1 VPDDRAPDVTA
12 KLVSPL
18 GEAIALDGEGGTD
31 ASCPPQPESPS
42 AIAHDAHATSLV
54 ITLSFPPPPNAN
66 LLPRL
71 GGGSGRGSSFA
82 RVSTI
87 ASELTIG
94 YQGEPGAYSEEAL
107 HTTFPTAKP
116 QAFRTLRHAF
126 HRVADQSVDFA
137 LVPVENSQGGSVLE
151 TYDLLLEY
159 RALVVAEVAL
169 QVDHCLLALPGT
181 DRDQIKRVLSH
192 PQALAQCEAFIVR
205 EHLEPIPA
213 YDTAGAAKQIQQEGR
228 KDQAAIAGRRAAELY
243 RLEIMAERIQTVQ
256 ENITRFF
263 LITRRGPRR
272 PKAPRIKRPRYGKKT
287 SVVCAVANE
296 PGALFRLLACFADEG
311 VNLTKLESRP
321 RRDPPWEYL
330 FYLDLDGGRSE
341 KPVAASLRA
350 ARHATTFLQVLGTY
364 ARALPLAAPPKR
376 RSRKR
381 RSPAEP

>member
-1 VPDDRAPDVTA
+1 LKSTFDRVA
-12 KLVSPL
+12 
-18 GEAIALDGEGGTD
+18 G
-31 ASCPPQPESPS
+31 
-42 AIAHDAHATSLV
+42 
-54 ITLSFPPPPNAN
+54 
-66 LLPRL
+66 
-71 GGGSGRGSSFA
+71 
-82 RVSTI
+82 I
-87 ASELTIG
+87 ASEVTIG

-107 HTTFPTAKP
+107 HATFPTATP

-169 QVDHCLLALPGT
+169 QVDHCLLAVPGAK
-181 DRDQIKRVLSH
+181 RGELKRVFSH

-205 EHLEPIPA
+205 EHLESIPA

-228 KDQAAIAGRRAAELY
+228 RDQAAIAGRRAAELY
-243 RLEIMAERIQTVQ
+243 GLEILAERIQTVQ

-272 PKAPRIKRPRYGKKT
+272 PKPPRIKRPRYGKKT

-296 PGALFRLLACFADEG
+296 PGALFRLLACFAEAG

-341 KPVAASLRA
+341 KAVAASLRA
-350 ARHATTFLQVLGTY
+350 ARKATTFLQVLGTY
-364 ARALPLAAPPKR
+364 ARALPPAAPPKR